1 VAISLQSRRGEE
13 GLPKTEI
20 GAREI
25 EKALLVSGVSV
36 SIMLTCKVK
45 SQMTQEG

>member
-1 VAISLQSRRGEE
+1 MSDDGGQSIF
-13 GLPKTEI
+13 PKTAIEPSKN
-20 GAREI
+20 